1 MANGHRHVRKGQLQ
15 RRANIPKPVYL
26 QEATDAANAVGQI
39 LVTRYGQFPW
49 ILQVMEMVRMGVDRG
64 VKQLAGGPGPVQNS
78 DAFVEAGPANPYT
91 HQARTS
97 PEDIAQINAQA
108 AQQAHQPTVPAQLQP
123 QAQQAQE
130 AADAGRQDLFA
141 QLAQV
146 ADPAQHLGQPI
157 YGQPAPPPIQPSIQT
172 ESGLILPT
180 GEAQPQGEPNASPD
194 PGHPADPMSW
204 LF

>member
-1 MANGHRHVRKGQLQ
+1 
-15 RRANIPKPVYL
+15 
-26 QEATDAANAVGQI
+26 
-39 LVTRYGQFPW
+39 
-49 ILQVMEMVRMGVDRG
+49 MEMVRIGVDRG

-78 DAFVEAGPANPYT
+78 DSFIEAGPANAYAQP
-91 HQARTS
+91 ARTS

-108 AQQAHQPTVPAQLQP
+108 AQQQHQPTVPPQLQQ

-130 AADAGRQDLFA
+130 YADAGRVDLFA

-157 YGQPAPPPIQPSIQT
+157 YEQPTPNPPQPKIQT
-172 ESGLILPT
+172 ESGLILPP
-180 GEAQPQGEPNASPD
+180 GQAQPQGEPDGSPD
-194 PGHPADPMSW
+194 PGRPADPMSW